1 MKRTGLVVCC
11 MLLAAVLANKNEM
24 LMRVKTTDVTDHQT
38 KVNADGTK
46 ISIYF
51 AQHQDSDTGNT
62 IYYKKI
68 VDESKRGQQ
77 GYNPEVYFRYA
88 PNEAWKLLP
97 KGCPAPEI
105 KPKEGLD
112 KCEMG
117 WKVGKAMATVATYL
131 GMKKAIEDA
140 EGGQTASTGNA
151 SVDQIRMERT
161 RKAVEEVST
170 RVANNLQDC
179 LKRSLTKSGFTVEKV
194 CMHKGLV
201 AESSSLINSLKT
213 YASDPNFKCDYSA
226 LKEHGQCIPRG
237 GNMSPQ
243 APIQMTQQRRTLGQ

>member
-1 MKRTGLVVCC
+1 MLVAAASASRT
-11 MLLAAVLANKNEM
+11 EM
-24 LMRVKTTDVTDHQT
+24 LMRVKTTEVTDHQT
-38 KVNADGTK
+38 KVNADGSK
-46 ISIYF
+46 VSIYF
-51 AQHQDSDTGNT
+51 AQHQDTDSGNT

-68 VDESKRGQQ
+68 VEESKRGQQ

-117 WKVGKAMATVATYL
+117 WKVGKAMATVATYM
-131 GMKKAIEDA
+131 GMKKAVEDSN
-140 EGGQTASTGNA
+140 GGDVVATGNP
-151 SVDQIRMERT
+151 SYDQSRIERT
-161 RKAVEEVST
+161 RKAVEDVSS
-170 RVANNLQDC
+170 RMANNLQEC
-179 LKRSLTKSGFTVEKV
+179 IKKSLTKTGFTVEKV

-213 YASDPNFKCDYSA
+213 YASDPNFRCDYSA
-226 LKEHGQCIPRG
+226 LKEHGQCIPKGNKAAPGAAPKYSNKRG
-237 GNMSPQ
+237 G
-243 APIQMTQQRRTLGQ
+243 LGY